1 MTRSRIA
8 AACSA
13 ALFSLQFVLLDLYFR
28 GGESFRHNPRALVNG
43 VASAALW
50 YVMWSFRRP
59 RAARI
64 AIAFLGAI
72 LFAGE
77 WLFYRYY
84 HATID
89 LQVVASALHSWSD
102 IKPVMGRMVPGA
114 TLLLAVIASVEM
126 FLLATP
132 VRRSEKRG
140 AAALTFVIAFACAA
154 PIRDGTPEFRELEAV
169 RLAWAP
175 RDAEAAA
182 VAHVPLLPSSRD
194 ELPNVLIVLTESVRA
209 SDYCSEHVETCDV
222 APEVNALVP
231 DRVPLRELRSLASY
245 TAVAVSA
252 LITGRTQVA
261 SRSDIARA
269 PDVFDFVRAVRAGAA
284 RPYVAYLSAQSD
296 SLFERNDVRSAVDSF
311 ATIETLVGHPVED
324 EDTVVDRGVDRL
336 LTTRFLEELR
346 TLPKP
351 YFIVLH
357 FAGTHAPY
365 FVNAADAPFQPWQ
378 REASWAGLPRLRNAY
393 KNAVHEQDKSIAAC
407 VRAFIAVQGDSPY
420 LTVLTS
426 DHGESFG
433 ERGAIH
439 HGQNLYDE
447 QIHVPG
453 WVAFGNGAL
462 DRAQEAHLRSYASE
476 YVTHLDLLPT
486 VLDVYGVL
494 DSFGI
499 SSQRAQLKGRS
510 WLRSVA
516 KLSAPIPI
524 TNCTAMFPCPVNTWG
539 LLSDTYAL
547 QAQAWD
553 GDWNCVNLRTGAE
566 HASEAVCG
574 ALRDESLAFFPVLPN
589 GRPNH

>member
-1 MTRSRIA
+1 VTRARIA
-8 AACSA
+8 AASSA
-13 ALFSLQFVLLDLYFR
+13 ALFSLQFVLLNLYFR
-28 GGESFRHNPRALVNG
+28 GGEAYRHHPRALVNG

-50 YVMWSFRRP
+50 YTLWTFRRR
-59 RAARI
+59 RAARV
-64 AIAFLGAI
+64 AIAFLGAVLI
-72 LFAGE
+72 SSE

-84 HATID
+84 HAAID
-89 LQVVASALHSWSD
+89 LQVVASALHTWSD
-102 IKPVMGRMVPGA
+102 IKPVMAPMIPGA
-114 TLLLAVIASVEM
+114 ALLLAVVASVE
-126 FLLATP
+126 FVLLGAP
-132 VRRSEKRG
+132 VRGKEKRG
-140 AAALTFVIAFACAA
+140 AAVLTFVIAFVCAA
-154 PIRDGTPEFRELEAV
+154 PVRDGTPEFRVFEAV

-175 RDAEAAA
+175 RDAEGTAA
-182 VAHVPLLPSSRD
+182 AHVPLLPSARD
-194 ELPNVLIVLTESVRA
+194 DLPNVLVLLTESVRE

-231 DRVPLRELRSLASY
+231 ERVPLRELRSLASY

-261 SRSDIARA
+261 SRSEIAQA
-269 PDVFDFVRAVRAGAA
+269 PDIFDFVRAVRAGET
-284 RPYVAYLSAQSD
+284 RPRVVYLSAQSD

-311 ATIETLVGHPVED
+311 ATVETLVGHPVED

-365 FVNAADAPFQPWQ
+365 FVNEADAPFKPWQ
-378 REASWAGLPRLRNAY
+378 REASWAGLSRLRNAY
-393 KNAVHEQDKSIAAC
+393 KNAIHEQDKSIAAC
-407 VRAFIAVQGDSPY
+407 IRAFLAAQGVSPY
-420 LTVLTS
+420 VMALTS

-462 DRAQEAHLRSYASE
+462 RSEQEAHLRSYASA

-494 DSFGI
+494 DS
-499 SSQRAQLKGRS
+499 SAMSAQRAQLKGRS
-510 WLRSVA
+510 WLRPVE
-516 KLSAPIPI
+516 KQTGPIPI

-539 LLSDTYAL
+539 LLADAYAL
-547 QAQAWD
+547 EAQSWD
-553 GDWNCVNLRTGAE
+553 GEWNCVNLRTGAE
-566 HASEAVCG
+566 HAREGACT
-574 ALRDESLAFFPVLPN
+574 ALRDASMALFPLLPN